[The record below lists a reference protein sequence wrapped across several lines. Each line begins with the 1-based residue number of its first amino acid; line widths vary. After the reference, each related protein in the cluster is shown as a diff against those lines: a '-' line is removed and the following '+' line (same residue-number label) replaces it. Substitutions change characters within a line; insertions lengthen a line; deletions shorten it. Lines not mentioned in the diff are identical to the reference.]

1 MNLRKLSGRLLA
13 GLLAALLLL
22 ACPAGPLTSARA
34 DAHMVLTLGANLS
47 AEQKQYILDFFNVKE
62 NEVEVIIV
70 TNEDERAL
78 LLGQYTSDQIG
89 RRTYSCALVNP
100 TESGGIQVKT
110 ANMNVVTSSRIA
122 SILSTSGV
130 TNCEVLAAA
139 PFMVSGT
146 GALTGVMMAY
156 ETASDTALDPQQ
168 REMAIEESRTVSEI
182 GESIG
187 QDEATLVVNDIKI
200 RIVRDGASNTTEV
213 RAAVDT
219 TIESLQ
225 GQLAALASS
234 GSRGLSQGDRQT
246 LYDYG
251 DKLSRMNYN
260 YDDMKV
266 TLQRVTNNTAKALG
280 INDPIQATFE
290 DLSSEDVLPPNSIL
304 RSTNDDSMGDS
315 ANITATN
322 AAAMEEEK
330 VESVPGI
337 DAGSLP
343 LADALPL
350 VKGVRLDYLSAIDD
364 ADRILYGTSI
374 VLREKRE
381 KTDGNYVFAM
391 GGKDPNYRYALS
403 DVYGNLL
410 TDYELY
416 SGVSVDSGVI
426 TAAQIRQNDPNTA
439 GALSLRGKTVV
450 PFSYADVEVVSS
462 HWALGIKVKNA
473 TADQYDYSTYSDPK
487 QYYLI
492 DTLDVYYISG
502 DTGTFLRTLTR
513 ADYDRAYG
521 KGDYLNIQNRTNGA
535 ITTYDR
541 SFNALRN
548 DASYTS
554 DFGDLM
560 PDEYESYYD
569 REAEHRYG
577 LRDKD
582 GNVVIPPFAD
592 GIYSIRGNYVVF
604 AMRDANGDDKRGL
617 VTLDGKLVLPPVFD
631 RISTGSYAPRDENG
645 LDTYSYVSKGYF
657 SVEQNDTQGYAITG
671 GTMTFPAKYPT
682 SVVNDRGAA
691 GNYTDLDGSIAIIAA
706 DGVETKLGSE
716 YSSVSVLNYTDGLLW
731 EGRNDTTNRY
741 DLLDWHGNV
750 LLSECYDYSV
760 SGDGTILG
768 VSRSYSDPMEFYQ
781 ITYLTDADPDPVQ
794 PQPAVTPEPVPQPT
808 EVPAQ
813 PTEAPAQPT
822 EAPAPAAQGVDKA
835 ALIAVLQ
842 NTITTL
848 QAVDISEKKAEV
860 VAILESEEA
869 MVTSVNPSA
878 GAMLTSAKSLV
889 AAGAADA
896 NTVSLL
902 LQNAIDILNA
912 Q

>member
-1 MNLRKLSGRLLA
+1 MYLKKLSGRLLA

-22 ACPAGPLTSARA
+22 AGPVGPLTSARA

-47 AEQKQYILDFFNVKE
+47 REQKQYILDFFNVKE
-62 NEVEVIIV
+62 SEVEVITV
-70 TNEDERAL
+70 TNDDERKL
-78 LLGQYTSDQIG
+78 LLGQYTSEQIG
-89 RRTYSCALVNP
+89 KRTYSCALVNP

-156 ETASDTALDPQQ
+156 ETASDVALDPAQV
-168 REMAIEESRTVSEI
+168 EMAVEESRTVSEI

-219 TIESLQ
+219 TIDSLQ

-234 GSRGLSQGDRQT
+234 SAGGLTQDDRQT

-251 DKLSRMNYN
+251 DKLSKMNYN
-260 YDDMKV
+260 YDAMKV

-280 INDPIQATFE
+280 ISDPIQATFE
-290 DLSSEDVLPPNSIL
+290 DLSSEDVLPANSIL
-304 RSTNDDSMGDS
+304 RSTNDDSLGDT

-322 AAAMEEEK
+322 ASAMEEQM
-330 VESVPGI
+330 ESVPGI
-337 DAGSLP
+337 DAGNMP
-343 LADALPL
+343 LAEALPL
-350 VKGVRLDYLSAIDD
+350 VKGVRLDYIGAIDD
-364 ADRILYGTSI
+364 ADRLLYGTSI
-374 VLREKRE
+374 VLREQRVNE
-381 KTDGNYVFAM
+381 NGNFVFAM
-391 GGKDPNYRYALS
+391 GSKDPNYRVALS
-403 DVYGNLL
+403 DVYGNPL
-410 TDYELY
+410 TGYELY
-416 SGVSVDSGVI
+416 SSGISMEDGLIIASQV
-426 TAAQIRQNDPNTA
+426 RQNDPNTT
-439 GALSLRGKTVV
+439 GALSLRGKAVV
-450 PFSYADVEVVSS
+450 PFSYADVDVISS
-462 HWALGIKVKNA
+462 HWAVGVKVKNA

-492 DTLDVYYISG
+492 DTLDVYYING
-502 DTGTFLRTLTR
+502 DTGSFLRTLTR

-541 SFNALRN
+541 SFNVAATN
-548 DASYTS
+548 VSYTS
-554 DFGDLM
+554 DFEAVL
-560 PDEYESYYD
+560 PDQYESYYD
-569 REAEHRYG
+569 RNAEHRYG
-577 LRDKD
+577 IKDRD

-592 GIYSIRGNYVVF
+592 TIYSIRGNYVVY
-604 AMRDANGDDKRGL
+604 AIEDASGDYKRGL
-617 VTLDGKLVLPPVFD
+617 VTLDGKLVLPAIFD
-631 RISTGSYAPRDENG
+631 RIEYSSYAPKDENG
-645 LDTYSYVSKGYF
+645 LDAYVYGGKGYF
-657 SVEQNDTQGYAITG
+657 SVEQNDKQGYAITG

-682 SVVNDRGAA
+682 SVVNDRGVAA
-691 GNYTDLDGSIAIIAA
+691 DYTDLDGSMAIIAA
-706 DGVETKLGSE
+706 DGVETKLGSQ
-716 YSSVSVLNYTDGLLW
+716 YSSVYTLNYTDGMLW
-731 EGRNDTTNRY
+731 ECRNDTTNRY

-750 LLSECYDYSV
+750 LMSECYDFAV
-760 SGDGTILG
+760 SGDGSCLA
-768 VSRSYSDPMEFYQ
+768 VSRSYSDPMEFYK
-781 ITYLTDADPDPVQ
+781 INYLTDADPDPA
-794 PQPAVTPEPVPQPT
+794 PAQPAATSEPAAQAT
-808 EVPAQ
+808 EVPA
-813 PTEAPAQPT
+813 AAQPT
-822 EAPAPAAQGVDKA
+822 PVPAQATAEPAPAVDKA

-848 QAVDISEKKAEV
+848 QSVNVAEHQAEV
-860 VAILESEEA
+860 LAILETEEA
-869 MVTSVNPSA
+869 LIAPVNASA

-896 NTVSLL
+896 ATVGML
-902 LQNAIDILNA
+902 LQSAVDILNV